1 MALTARQ
8 EAFALAFVES
18 GNATEAYRAAGYSAG
33 SNVKT
38 TNEAASRLLK
48 NSKVNARIVAIRQ
61 PAAQEA
67 RITLE
72 THLADLKDLRD
83 IAKGRGQ
90 LAAAIAAEIARG
102 KASGVHV
109 EKTEVTG
116 ANGGPIA
123 AVTAIMSAA
132 KFEQIAKK
140 IADEV

>member
-1 MALTARQ
+1 M
-8 EAFALAFVES
+8 LADPRIAAVVTKS
-18 GNATEAYRAAGYSAG
+18 LDATIAKLGM
-33 SNVKT
+33 
-38 TNEAASRLLK
+38 
-48 NSKVNARIVAIRQ
+48 
-61 PAAQEA
+61 
-67 RITLE
+67 TLE
-72 THLADLKDLRD
+72 GHLQELETLRD
-83 IAKGRGQ
+83 MAKTGGKF
-90 LAAAIAAEIARG
+90 AAAIMAEIARG